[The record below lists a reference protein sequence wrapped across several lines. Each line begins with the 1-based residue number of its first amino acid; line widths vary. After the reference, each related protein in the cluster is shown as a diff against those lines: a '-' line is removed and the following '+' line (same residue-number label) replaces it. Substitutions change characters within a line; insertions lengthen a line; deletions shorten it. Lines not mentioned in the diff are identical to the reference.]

1 MTRIPDRDAQ
11 IVQTHAAFICQAVEL
26 IQQPAAASQ
35 LELLLQS
42 AADNGWQALA
52 ATVRRFAAGQR
63 KLGPVD
69 DALDE
74 DDRVIA
80 EAILRGLQDP
90 RSLPDPQQT
99 ADPTL
104 AAPGLAHMIH
114 AAARGDVQAL
124 ALISQMAEQM
134 SRVGG
139 DMGRVAA
146 VIRPLINGERDP
158 DRLCATLDT
167 RGQQLVLNILD
178 ELGRLDLH

>member
-1 MTRIPDRDAQ
+1 MTRIPDRDEQ

-26 IQQPAAASQ
+26 IQQPAAARQ
-35 LELLLQS
+35 LEVLLQS
-42 AADNGWQALA
+42 AIDNGWDALA
-52 ATVRRFAAGQR
+52 ATVRRFASGQR
-63 KLGPVD
+63 ALGPV

-90 RSLPDPQQT
+90 RTLPDPEHK

-158 DRLCATLDT
+158 DRLCAALDK
-167 RGQQLVLNILD
+167 RGQQLVLSILD

>member
-1 MTRIPDRDAQ
+1 MTRIPDRDEQ
-11 IVQTHAAFICQAVEL
+11 IVQTHAAFICRAVEL
-26 IQQPAAASQ
+26 IQQPGAVRQ
-35 LELLLQS
+35 LETLLQS
-42 AADNGWQALA
+42 AIDNGWDALA
-52 ATVRRFAAGQR
+52 ATVRRFASGQR
-63 KLGPVD
+63 ELGHL

-74 DDRVIA
+74 EDRVIA

-90 RSLPDPQQT
+90 WTLPDPEQK

-124 ALISQMAEQM
+124 TLIGQMAEQM

-146 VIRPLINGERDP
+146 LIRPLINGERDP
-158 DRLCATLDT
+158 DRLCAALDA
-167 RGQQLVLNILD
+167 RGRQLVLNILD

>member
-42 AADNGWQALA
+42 AADNGWDALA

-63 KLGPVD
+63 SIGPVD
-69 DALDE
+69 ALDA

-90 RSLPDPQQT
+90 HSLPDPQQR

-124 ALISQMAEQM
+124 ALIGQMAEQM

-139 DMGRVAA
+139 DMARVAA